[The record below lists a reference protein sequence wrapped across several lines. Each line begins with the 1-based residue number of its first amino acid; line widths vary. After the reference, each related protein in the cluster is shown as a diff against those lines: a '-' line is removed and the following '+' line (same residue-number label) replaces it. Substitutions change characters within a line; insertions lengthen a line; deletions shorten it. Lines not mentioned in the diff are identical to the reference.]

1 MMVLLQKKAWVVAAS
16 MGYGH
21 ERATWPLRNIAEKGK
36 VLSVDSY
43 PGMPSS
49 DALLWKEIRSFYEV
63 MSRCTKFPVIGDFV
77 FSLFDKFQA
86 IKEFYP
92 RELGIESPTLQLRQT
107 YGLIKGRAWGKHLI
121 KLLSKKPLP
130 FVTSF
135 APVAQMAEYWKYPG
149 PIFLIVTDS
158 DISRSWASLDARK
171 TRILYCAST
180 ERAKERLQSY
190 GVPEKNIRVTGFPL
204 PEESLGKSMNKAL
217 RRRVSLL
224 DPSQEY
230 QTKYH
235 ALLNQYLGSLTS
247 KSLEVKLPKK
257 KPVAIS
263 FAIGGAGAQDD
274 IARILIKSLHALLQK
289 GTVRLLIILG
299 THQELQNKLPRAKGV
314 VFESFATREAYF
326 RAFPRI
332 MEETDILW
340 TKPSELV
347 FYAALGIPLLLS
359 SPIGSQEVQNRKW
372 LHNIGAG
379 IDQLDPKL
387 CCQWLPDLIASSRLA
402 EAAMQGFV
410 EMEKYGT
417 KNIIEFI
424 QARSADFPRALPA
437 STAGPSRLRKNLPS
451 SLLHS

>member
-1 MMVLLQKKAWVVAAS
+1 MALLQKKAWVVAAS

-21 ERATWPLRNIAEKGK
+21 QRATWPLRNIAEKGK
-36 VLSVDSY
+36 VLSADSY

-63 MSRCTKFPVIGDFV
+63 ISRFTKFPVIGDLV
-77 FSLFDKFQA
+77 FSMFDRVQK
-86 IKEFYP
+86 IEEFYP
-92 RELGIESPTLQLRQT
+92 RRMGFAEPTLQLRQT
-107 YGLIKGRAWGKHLI
+107 YGLINGHAWGKHFI
-121 KLLSKKPLP
+121 GFLSRKPLP

-158 DISRSWASLDARK
+158 DISRSWAPLKAQK

-204 PEESLGKSMNKAL
+204 PEESLGKNMNKAL

-235 ALLNQYLGSLTS
+235 ALLAQYLGK
-247 KSLEVKLPKK
+247 KSFNKK
-257 KPVAIS
+257 KFVTIS

-274 IARILIKSLHALLQK
+274 IARALIKSLHALLEK
-289 GTVRLLIILG
+289 GTIRLRIILG
-299 THQELQNKLPRAKGV
+299 VHGELQSNLPKAKGV
-314 VFESFATREAYF
+314 VFDSFTTKDAYF
-326 RAFPRI
+326 RAFPKI
-332 MEETDILW
+332 IEETDILW

-347 FYAALGIPLLLS
+347 FYAALGIPLILA
-359 SPIGSQEVQNRKW
+359 SPIGSQEAQNRKW
-372 LHNIGAG
+372 LLEIGAG

-387 CCQWLPDLIASSRLA
+387 CHQWLPDLIASGRLA

-410 EMEKYGT
+410 EMEKHGT
-417 KNIIEFI
+417 ENIIKYI
-424 QARSADFPRALPA
+424 RSV
-437 STAGPSRLRKNLPS
+437 K
-451 SLLHS
+451 